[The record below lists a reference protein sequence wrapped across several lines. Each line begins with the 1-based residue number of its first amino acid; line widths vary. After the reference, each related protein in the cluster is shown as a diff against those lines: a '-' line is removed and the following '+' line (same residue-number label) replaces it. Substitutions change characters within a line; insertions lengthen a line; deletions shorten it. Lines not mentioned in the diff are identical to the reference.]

1 MSDSKTDSQDPNE
14 PSLED
19 ILASIRKIVFENDG
33 EAGAGGTDTG
43 NGNTGNRNT
52 ENRDTGEQAIAA
64 AASEIAA
71 VESLQSHEES
81 ESIAVEAQPG
91 EPAVR
96 EIRPA
101 AEEVPAEEDPPE
113 DAPSPGSQP
122 GSQEAVAAGE
132 RPGAASAEPAGQVT
146 AGEDDAGDPVL
157 VLTEMIAP
165 DGSLVRID
173 PAGPPVEGGP
183 PARNEHLVQGEGPLR
198 REMPGQ
204 RENPAQGA
212 LQEKTASVAEIGAG
226 RENPALDTPDQREL
240 AATLREW
247 LDNNL
252 PGIVDRAARDELR
265 KLADRLEGTP
275 ATRQD

>member
-19 ILASIRKIVFENDG
+19 ILASIRRIVFENDG
-33 EAGAGGTDTG
+33 EAGAGRPGTG
-43 NGNTGNRNT
+43 NGNTGNRDTGNT
-52 ENRDTGEQAIAA
+52 NTGNTNTGEQAIAA
-64 AASEIAA
+64 AATGIAA
-71 VESLQSHEES
+71 VESLRSHEES
-81 ESIAVEAQPG
+81 ETTIVEAQLG

-96 EIRPA
+96 EIWPT
-101 AEEVPAEEDPPE
+101 AEEDPPE

-132 RPGAASAEPAGQVT
+132 RPGAASAEPAGQET

-173 PAGPPVEGGP
+173 PGGP
-183 PARNEHLVQGEGPLR
+183 PARNEHLVQDEGPLR

-226 RENPALDTPDQREL
+226 SENPALDTPVQREL
-240 AATLREW
+240 AATLRDW

-265 KLADRLEGTP
+265 KLVDRLEGTP